1 MNNTNPTN
9 RKAIFFMEMISSSSV
24 HASMTREKE
33 KKNDCSEKYDG
44 DIL

>member
-9 RKAIFFMEMISSSSV
+9 RKTIFFMEMISSSSV

-33 KKNDCSEKYDG
+33 KDDCSEKYDG